1 MKRFTL
7 LPFFFL
13 RLVLVVASLPPMI
26 IGLAGI
32 ISGEYA
38 ARVGAILS
46 RAAIAVTP
54 EINYFV
60 KPLGLYVFMFGCLMA
75 WAIIDPVKYR
85 AVIAW
90 GAILFFLRGIQRL
103 SLTPEL
109 HRLFGVPVALNI
121 LHGSYLISLAL
132 TLWLL
137 RPKKEID
144 S

>member
-7 LPFFFL
+7 PPFFFL
-13 RLVLVVASLPPMI
+13 RLALAVACLPPMI
-26 IGLAGI
+26 IGMAGA

-38 ARVGAILS
+38 AKVGEILS
-46 RAAIAVTP
+46 RASIPVTP
-54 EINYFV
+54 EINYFA
-60 KPLGLYVFMFGCLMA
+60 KPLGLYVFMFGCLLA
-75 WAIIDPVKYR
+75 YTIIDPVKYR
-85 AVIAW
+85 AVITW

-121 LHGSYLISLAL
+121 LHGSYLIALAL
-132 TLWLL
+132 ALWLL